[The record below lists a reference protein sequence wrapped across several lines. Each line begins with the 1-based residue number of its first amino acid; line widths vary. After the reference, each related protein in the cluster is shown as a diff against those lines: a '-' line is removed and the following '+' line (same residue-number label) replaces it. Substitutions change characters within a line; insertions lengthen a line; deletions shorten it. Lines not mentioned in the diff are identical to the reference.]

1 MNIRAVLLSVVL
13 AVLPSLSFAA
23 EPVLNLNDVL
33 LPARLDGS
41 AYALEDVRK
50 AILLGCQ
57 RRGWT
62 PVDNGPNAL
71 RASITI
77 RSKHYAEVDIPYSV
91 TGYSIVYRDSREL
104 DYNPKRNTIHGNYNK
119 WIGNLSGTIQKQF
132 GVRTQVF

>member
-1 MNIRAVLLSVVL
+1 MNLRAILLSFALVIV
-13 AVLPSLSFAA
+13 PSLSFAA

-33 LPARLDGS
+33 LPAKLDGG
-41 AYALEDVRK
+41 AYAPEDVRK

-62 PVDNGPNAL
+62 AVDNGPNAL

-77 RSKHYAEVDIPYSV
+77 RSKHYAEVDIPYNAA
-91 TGYSIVYRDSREL
+91 GYSIIYRDSSEL

-119 WIGNLSGTIQKQF
+119 WIGNLSRTIQQQF
-132 GVRTQVF
+132 GTQVL